1 MSVLAGIGKFLSG
14 GTGKEVVGFIR
25 DRFPAKLSEAELMQL
40 EQEADRMDKDH
51 EAKLLE
57 FAAQQDQVFNER
69 TILMEGTAKDLQQFG
84 ILGKIVV
91 FLRGLFRPVFAYFTM
106 YLDFLWFTGDTSG
119 WTDQQNTAMI
129 VINII
134 VLVFFFGERSVK
146 NLLPMIAQVFG
157 KGAITNGNV

>member
-1 MSVLAGIGKFLSG
+1 MSILAGIGKFLSG

-25 DRFPAKLSEAELMQL
+25 DRFPAKLSEGESKELEMA
-40 EQEADRMDKDH
+40 ADEMDKNH
-51 EAKLLE
+51 ERALLE

-84 ILGKIVV
+84 FLGNIVV
-91 FLRGLFRPVFAYFTM
+91 FLRGLFRPTFAYFTM
-106 YLDFLWFTGDTSG
+106 SLDFMWFTGDTSN

-157 KGAITNGNV
+157 KGANANG